1 MIFLMLLGLLQ
12 STYTD
17 LPPECNSLHSS
28 SSPLS
33 SWFVRF
39 WSAGALFGRSA
50 NGCRAPTDWVDF
62 FPLPPLPS
70 SPRSAFVSLVGLLFS
85 LQYFGAFWFPC
96 GCDSARVLALFF
108 FSERGR
114 EREDGR
120 QVGSLSLHEC
130 RGERLGYPRMG
141 AHTHPPTHTHTRTTR
156 TRTPLF
162 LDHRCGRPAF
172 PSLLL
177 SHHTHLLR
185 CRSFPSTTPW
195 YPSPFSLFLAFRSSC
210 DGTAKPSETAVLGAV
225 SIEVFVQYAYVNV
238 RECECV
244 RCWLF
249 FPYAPLFT
257 LCDGLSSLGRGRV
270 FYSSLSCS
278 LSLLFLCVRVCVAFP
293 FAHL

>member
-141 AHTHPPTHTHTRTTR
+141 AHTHPHTHTYNKDKNSTFFGPPVWPPCL
-156 TRTPLF
+156 PL
-162 LDHRCGRPAF
+162 
-172 PSLLL
+172 
-177 SHHTHLLR
+177 
-185 CRSFPSTTPW
+185 
-195 YPSPFSLFLAFRSSC
+195 PSPLPPHAPVAMPIFSLYHSLVSFS
-210 DGTAKPSETAVLGAV
+210 VLFILSV
-225 SIEVFVQYAYVNV
+225 SIEL
-238 RECECV
+238 RWHC
-244 RCWLF
+244 
-249 FPYAPLFT
+249 
-257 LCDGLSSLGRGRV
+257 
-270 FYSSLSCS
+270 
-278 LSLLFLCVRVCVAFP
+278 
-293 FAHL
+293 